1 MPLDLVL
8 REISVLRVTQTRPAV
23 AVLTGNA
30 QGPVPRGGHGV
41 LRSATPLSPRSCS
54 FVVCSLVD

>member
-23 AVLTGNA
+23 VVLACDTR
-30 QGPVPRGGHGV
+30 GPVLRGGLGCPQVGH
-41 LRSATPLSPRSCS
+41 ATVTKGL